1 MSDSIRIN
9 STGKKI
15 QVNDSGDFITLE
27 LKNTT
32 FMNGLIGLMRELET
46 NAQTLLSQ
54 IPTAE
59 NDSVEEVSVSMA
71 RAAEVCGQLSART
84 DEVFGAGTCRKV
96 FGEQAPGIYEFADF
110 FDQIGALVRK
120 YGEEE
125 TARAAEIVEKYKG
138 KYAGKR

>member
-32 FMNGLIGLMRELET
+32 FMSGLIGLMRELE
-46 NAQTLLSQ
+46 ADSKALLSQ
-54 IPTAE
+54 IPTEGA
-59 NDSVEEVSVSMA
+59 NSVEEVSASMA
-71 RAAEVCGQLSART
+71 QAAEVCGKLAART
-84 DEVFGAGTCRKV
+84 DEVFGTGTCRKV

-110 FDQIGALVRK
+110 FGQIGALVRK
-120 YGEEE
+120 YGAEEA
-125 TARAAEIVEKYKG
+125 ARAAETIEKYKE

>member
-15 QVNDSGDFITLE
+15 QVNDSGDYITLE

-32 FMNGLIGLMRELET
+32 FMSGLIGLMRELE
-46 NAQTLLSQ
+46 ADSKALLSQ
-54 IPTAE
+54 MPTE
-59 NDSVEEVSVSMA
+59 DTNSVEEVSAAMDQ
-71 RAAEVCGQLSART
+71 AAEVCGKLAART

-96 FGEQAPGIYEFADF
+96 FGKRAPGIYEFADF
-110 FDQIGALVRK
+110 FGQIGALVRK

-125 TARAAEIVEKYKG
+125 AARAAEAIEKYKE

>member
-32 FMNGLIGLMRELET
+32 FMSGLIGLMRELE
-46 NAQTLLSQ
+46 ADSKALLSQ
-54 IPTAE
+54 VPKTE
-59 NDSVEEVSVSMA
+59 SSSVEEVSASMSQ
-71 RAAEVCGQLSART
+71 AAEVCGKLAART
-84 DEVFGAGTCRKV
+84 DEVFGTGTCRKV
-96 FGEQAPGIYEFADF
+96 FGERAPGIYEFADF
-110 FDQIGALVRK
+110 FGQIGALVRK

-125 TARAAEIVEKYKG
+125 AARAAETIEKYKE
-138 KYAGKR
+138 KYAGKQ